1 MAWEESAK
9 LGIRTAGGCCT
20 CCCGGEGMFNT
31 TLTGPGK
38 VVFQSMSIEK
48 FKAAL
53 SIAAQQNQ
61 GGEGGGGGA
70 PDNAEISR

>member
-1 MAWEESAK
+1 VKSAS
-9 LGIRTAGGCCT
+9 L
-20 CCCGGEGMFNT
+20 
-31 TLTGPGK
+31 
-38 VVFQSMSIEK
+38 
-48 FKAAL
+48 AL